1 MATLKAMP
9 KVKRPRD
16 PNQLAKLMVDI
27 ATGDVQ
33 EPEETERAKRARRAG
48 EYGGPARASKQTP
61 EQRTEAARLAANA
74 RWKKS

>member
-1 MATLKAMP
+1 MP

-27 ATGDVQ
+27 ATGDVE
-33 EPEETERAKRARRAG
+33 EPEETARAKRARKAG
-48 EYGGPARASKQTP
+48 EHGGPARAAKLTP
-61 EQRTEAARLAANA
+61 EQRSDFARLAADA